1 MEASREP
8 AESRTV
14 ETPVGAFVINLLS
27 EDLGTVYPGMRRY
40 TVEIRHAGQCVYRYV
55 INSYEQPPHTLFST
69 DEVADIVFG
78 RLAYDVAAR
87 PEHYTKALP
96 PVSRT
101 LPGEAYDVVI
111 LQGSPR
117 HFGSSATL
125 AGWCADEA
133 SRQKRSAHIFSVHE
147 MDIRPC
153 SGCYVCY
160 NQGICLLEDDMTVI
174 LKAIETAS
182 LLIIATPVY
191 TNTVPAALK
200 AVIDRGQALHARRTL
215 LGTPVATNGLLIA
228 VAGRPGPEPFECVR
242 SVTGAFMRNIGIH
255 LGGEILVDRMDTRRD
270 VRAIEGLEERVRAA
284 VASLLEASGET
295 KAHIG

>member
-1 MEASREP
+1 MEVSREP
-8 AESRTV
+8 VQSRTV
-14 ETPVGAFVINLLS
+14 DTPIGTFVIDLLS
-27 EDLGTVYPGMRRY
+27 EDLGSVYPGMRRY
-40 TVEIRHAGQCVYRYV
+40 TVEIRHSGQRVYRYT

-78 RLAYDVAAR
+78 RLAFDIAAR

-101 LPGEAYDVVI
+101 LPGAAYDVVI

-117 HFGSSATL
+117 QFGSSATL

-133 SRQKRSAHIFSVHE
+133 ARLKRSAHIFPVHE
-147 MDIRPC
+147 MNIRPC
-153 SGCYVCY
+153 SGCYTCY
-160 NQGICLLEDDMTVI
+160 NQGVCPIEDDMPVI

-200 AVIDRGQALHARRTL
+200 AVIDRCQALHARRTL
-215 LGTPVATNGLLIA
+215 FGTSVPTNGLLIA
-228 VAGRPGPEPFECVR
+228 IAGRPGPEPFECVR
-242 SVTGAFMRNIGIH
+242 AVTGAFMRNVGIRPAE
-255 LGGEILVDRMDTRRD
+255 EIMVDRMDTRRD
-270 VRAIEGLEERVRAA
+270 VREIEGLEDRVRAA
-284 VASLLEASGET
+284 VASLLEVSGET

>member
-1 MEASREP
+1 MEGSSKP

-14 ETPVGAFVINLLS
+14 ETPIGTFVIDLLT
-27 EDLGTVYPGMRRY
+27 EDLGGVYPGMRRY
-40 TVEIRHAGQCVYRYV
+40 TVEIHYAGQSVYHYV

-69 DEVADIVFG
+69 DEVANIVFG
-78 RLAYDVAAR
+78 RLIYDIKAR

-96 PVSRT
+96 PVRRA
-101 LPGEAYDVVI
+101 LPGAAYDVVI

-117 HFGSSATL
+117 QFGNSATL

-133 SRQKRSAHIFSVHE
+133 SRQRRSVHIFPVHE

-153 SGCYVCY
+153 SGCYACY
-160 NQGICLLEDDMTVI
+160 NQGVCPVEDDMPAI
-174 LKAIETAS
+174 IKAIEEAS

-215 LGTPVATNGLLIA
+215 LSTPIAAKGLLIA

-255 LGGEILVDRMDTRRD
+255 PAEEITVDRMDTRQD
-270 VRAIEGLEERVRAA
+270 VRAIEGLEDRVRAA
-284 VASLLEASGET
+284 VASLLKVSGET

>member
-1 MEASREP
+1 MGKSSDPVQSRN
-8 AESRTV
+8 V
-14 ETPVGAFVINLLS
+14 ETPVGTFVLDLLS
-27 EDLGTVYPGMRRY
+27 EDLGDVYPGMRRY
-40 TVEIRHAGQCVYRYV
+40 TVEIRHAGECVYRYV

-69 DEVADIVFG
+69 EEVADIVFG
-78 RLAYDVAAR
+78 RLAYDIAAR

-96 PVSRT
+96 PVRKA
-101 LPGEAYDVVI
+101 LPGAAYDVVI

-133 SRQKRSAHIFSVHE
+133 AQRRRSVHIFPVHE

-153 SGCYVCY
+153 SGCYTCY
-160 NQGICLLEDDMTVI
+160 NQGVCPIEDDMPVI

-215 LGTPVATNGLLIA
+215 LSASVPANGLLIA
-228 VAGRPGPEPFECVR
+228 VSGRPGPEPFACVR
-242 SVTGAFMRNIGIH
+242 AVTSAFMRNVGIRPAE
-255 LGGEILVDRMDTRRD
+255 EIMVDRMDTRRD
-270 VRAIEGLEERVRAA
+270 VGEIEGLEERVRAA

-295 KAHIG
+295 KAHID